1 MKIFL
6 LIRLLVIALHIA
18 LLPLELVSA
27 EPINTLDDLL
37 NQIQEDHRRSNQ
49 ENKEREA
56 RFLTDKNEQKNLLKR
71 AREALAAEE
80 QQSETLKKKFDEN
93 ERRLSELETDLKKR
107 TGSLG
112 ELFGVVRQYARES
125 EGLLSSSLVSAQIK
139 GRSDALKELSQSKAL
154 PSIEA
159 LEDLWL
165 VLLKEMTESGKVV
178 KFPAAVTTTEGE
190 GKERLVTRIGL
201 FTAISEG
208 KYLRHFPETGK
219 LVELGRQPSSR
230 FLKMARAL
238 EEAKRGTFPM
248 AVDPSRG
255 AILALLV
262 KSPGYL
268 ERIQQGGM
276 IGYFILAL
284 GCIALIVV
292 AERFLYLSFVGRKII
307 RQTKDDEPKVNNALG
322 RIMTVFTENPEQ
334 ETETL
339 SHKLDE
345 AILKETPKIERGLA
359 MIAIFA
365 AVAPLLGL
373 LGTVTGMIETFQSI
387 TLFGTGDP
395 KLMSGG
401 ISQALIT
408 TELGLIVAI
417 PIVLLHSLL
426 VGKSNRLIQILD
438 EQSAGMVATLSEKQ
452 DGIHR
457 TAPALND

>member
-1 MKIFL
+1 MKIIL
-6 LIRLLVIALHIA
+6 PIRLLIIVLHIA
-18 LLPLELVSA
+18 LLPLDLVSA
-27 EPINTLDDLL
+27 EPVNTLDDLL
-37 NQIQEDHRRSNQ
+37 SQIREDHHRSNQ
-49 ENKEREA
+49 ENKAREA
-56 RFLTDKNEQKNLLKR
+56 RFITDKGKQKNLLER
-71 AREALAAEE
+71 AKESLAAEE
-80 QQSETLKKKFDEN
+80 QQSKTLKKSFDEN
-93 ERRLSELETDLKKR
+93 ELRLSAMETDLKKR

-112 ELFGVVRQYARES
+112 ELFGIVRQNARES
-125 EGLLSSSLVSAQIK
+125 EGLLSSSLVSAQLK
-139 GRSDALKELSQSKAL
+139 GRSDPLKELSQSKAL
-154 PSIEA
+154 PSIGE

-165 VLLKEMTESGKVV
+165 VLLEEMTESGKVV
-178 KFPAAVTTTEGE
+178 KFPAAVTTTDGE
-190 GKERLVTRIGL
+190 EEERLVTRIGL
-201 FTAISEG
+201 FTAISAG

-238 EEAKRGTFPM
+238 EEAKSGLLPM

-255 AILALLV
+255 ATLALLV

-268 ERIQQGGM
+268 ERIRQGGM

-284 GCIALIVV
+284 GGIALTVV
-292 AERFLYLSFVGRKII
+292 AERFLYLSFVERKIF
-307 RQTKDDEPKVNNALG
+307 RQTKDDEPKGNNALG
-322 RIMTVFTENPEQ
+322 RIMIVYTENPEQ

-339 SHKLDE
+339 SHKLGE
-345 AILKETPKIERGLA
+345 AILKETPQLERGLT
-359 MIAIFA
+359 MIAVFA

-426 VGKSNRLIQILD
+426 TGKSNRLIQILD

-457 TAPALND
+457 TAMELND